1 MKVWTAYRQT
11 ARGGRFQMG
20 ASHKW
25 GNWHL
30 PNAVWCQEG
39 GAQRKLTASGY
50 VARHALLTF
59 TMEKHSK
66 QKK

>member
-1 MKVWTAYRQT
+1 
-11 ARGGRFQMG
+11 MG

-30 PNAVWCQEG
+30 PNAVWCQEA